1 MEYYEEY
8 SVGDTYRTAG
18 RTVSESDIMSF
29 IELCGLYEPI
39 FTDIEHIKEHTPFDE
54 RFAPGELITDF
65 ALGNVIRSGFIEGA
79 VSMLELTTTFDAPVF
94 AGDTI
99 YVDIEVVD
107 KSETSN
113 PDHGVVT
120 FEYTIENQN
129 DEQVARSEETALIRR
144 RGD

>member
-18 RTVSESDIMSF
+18 RTVSESDITTF
-29 IELCGLYEPI
+29 VELCGLYEPI
-39 FTDIEHIKEHTPFDE
+39 FTDVEHIKEHTPFDE

-99 YVDIEVVD
+99 YVDIEVVG

-129 DEQVARSEETALIRR
+129 DEQVACSEEKALIRR
-144 RGD
+144 REE

>member
-1 MEYYEEY
+1 
-8 SVGDTYRTAG
+8 
-18 RTVSESDIMSF
+18 
-29 IELCGLYEPI
+29 
-39 FTDIEHIKEHTPFDE
+39 
-54 RFAPGELITDF
+54 
-65 ALGNVIRSGFIEGA
+65 
-79 VSMLELTTTFDAPVF
+79 MLELTTTFDAPVF

>member
-8 SVGDTYRTAG
+8 SVGDTYRTGG
-18 RTVSESDIMSF
+18 RTVSESDITTF
-29 IELCGLYEPI
+29 VELCGLYEPI
-39 FTDIEHIKEHTPFDE
+39 FTDVEHIKEHTPFDE

-99 YVDIEVVD
+99 YVDIEVID

-129 DEQVARSEETALIRR
+129 DEQVAISEETALIRR
-144 RGD
+144 RGE

>member
-1 MEYYEEY
+1 MEFYEEY
-8 SVGDTYRTAG
+8 SVGDTYRTTG
-18 RTVSESDIMSF
+18 RTVSESDITTF
-29 IELCGLYEPI
+29 VELCGLYEPI
-39 FTDIEHIKEHTPFDE
+39 FTDVEHIKEHTPFDE

-120 FEYTIENQN
+120 FEYTIENQD
-129 DEQVARSEETALIRR
+129 DERVARSEETALIRR

>member
-18 RTVSESDIMSF
+18 RTVSESDITTF
-29 IELCGLYEPI
+29 VELCGLYEPI
-39 FTDIEHIKEHTPFDE
+39 FTDVEHIKEHTPFDE

-79 VSMLELTTTFDAPVF
+79 VSMLELSTTFDAPVF

-99 YVDIEVVD
+99 YVDIEVVG

-129 DEQVARSEETALIRR
+129 DEQVACSEEKALIRR
-144 RGD
+144 REE